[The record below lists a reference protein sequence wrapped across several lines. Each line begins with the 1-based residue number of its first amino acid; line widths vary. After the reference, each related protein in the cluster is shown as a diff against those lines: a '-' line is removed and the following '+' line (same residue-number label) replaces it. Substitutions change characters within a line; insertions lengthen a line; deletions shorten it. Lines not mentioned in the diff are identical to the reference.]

1 MNETTNDF
9 IYKGAWRLV
18 FNSLKVFKRDLQLE
32 EEENGSVEIEATA
45 KGTWANEDTEKT
57 QKQVQLGKW

>member
-1 MNETTNDF
+1 MNETTNDI

-45 KGTWANEDTEKT
+45 KGT
-57 QKQVQLGKW
+57 